1 MFNRDEWS
9 KILAGAYGIRSE
21 KIRGVWLF
29 ETRAG
34 MEMNFVGDYIEM
46 PSDDFFAKADASIR
60 TDSKP
65 SQWNF
70 EGGLETYR
78 LKCDKSFDRVLKEDI
93 HQKSRNLIYK
103 AEKNGVV
110 TEIADDEESLWEYYK
125 MYVRSMCGI
134 GAIPQSYE
142 LFSLARK
149 EFGSDFILFLS
160 KVRGKSVSGIVAL
173 KNKNRLHIW
182 SNGQSR
188 KARVL
193 ASNMGTYAAAIKFAC
208 EKGLEVDFGNSEEG
222 SSLAFF
228 KSRFGAK
235 KIPIWTAQK
244 GQIRHGK
251 RSRLPAKL
259 MAFLPVPVL
268 SMASSILF
276 KYLR

>member
-9 KILAGAYGIRSE
+9 KILASAYGIRSE
-21 KIRGVWLF
+21 KVCGVWLF

-34 MEMNFVGDYIEM
+34 MEMNFVGDYIET
-46 PSDDFFAKADASIR
+46 PSAEFFEKADALIR
-60 TDSKP
+60 VDSKP
-65 SQWNF
+65 SRWNI
-70 EGGLETYR
+70 ESGLETYR
-78 LKCDKSFDRVLKEDI
+78 LKCDKSFDRILKEDI

-103 AEKNGVV
+103 AVKNCVT
-110 TEIADDEESLWEYYK
+110 TEIANNEESLWEYYK

-149 EFGSDFILFLS
+149 EFGKDFILFLS
-160 KVRGKSVSGIVAL
+160 KWKGKNVSGIVAFRSG
-173 KNKNRLHIW
+173 NRLHIW

-188 KARVL
+188 KARAL
-193 ASNMGTYAAAIKFAC
+193 SANMGTYAAVIKFAC
-208 EKGLEVDFGNSEEG
+208 ENHLEADFGNSEEG

-228 KSRFGAK
+228 KSRFGAE
-235 KIPIWTAQK
+235 KIPIWTVQK

-251 RSRLPAKL
+251 RSRLPAKML
-259 MAFLPVPVL
+259 AFLPVPVV
-268 SMASSILF
+268 SMASRILF